1 MHVYIPYH
9 SEGPPIVTG
18 DFSIGFREENDLED
32 EYYEC
37 DNRVQD
43 MKAQLNLGDKVRG
56 KLELIG
62 QTHFPGAKDRAK
74 R

>member
-32 EYYEC
+32 EYYEG
-37 DNRVQD
+37 DDGVQNV
-43 MKAQLNLGDKVRG
+43 KA
-56 KLELIG
+56 
-62 QTHFPGAKDRAK
+62 
-74 R
+74 